1 MRGLIVMLV
10 GLCLGAMPALAD
22 TVKLKNGSVV
32 EGNLIERSS
41 EWIKINVNGV
51 PLTYYN
57 DEVDAVESS
66 QEPVAAAAPAVL
78 PASDKI
84 LAPVVPADEFDGLQK
99 DALIRKF
106 VEIYGVK
113 ENMQANFDQ
122 MTASLK
128 PEQAEAFR
136 GSVKVDEIIQEL
148 LPIYDKHFSEADLR
162 AYIRFYAS
170 PEGRKL
176 VQTLPLLMK
185 DSVEMSMKY
194 LDAHLPASLKQDQGE
209 PAATQPVTAQ

>member
-10 GLCLGAMPALAD
+10 GLCMGAMPALAD

-32 EGNLIERSS
+32 EGNLVERSAQ
-41 EWIKINVNGV
+41 WIRINVNGV

-57 DEVDAVESS
+57 DEVDTVEAS
-66 QEPVAAAAPAVL
+66 QEPVAAAAPAAI
-78 PASDKI
+78 PAPDSV
-84 LAPVVPADEFDGLQK
+84 LAPAAPVDALDGLQK

-148 LPIYDKHFSEADLR
+148 LPIYNKHFSEADLR

-170 PEGRKL
+170 PEGKRL
-176 VQTLPLLMK
+176 VRILPVLMK

-194 LDAHLPASLKQDQGE
+194 LDRHLPESLKQDQPYE
-209 PAATQPVTAQ
+209 PVL